1 MSKEEHL
8 VKNVYIKVK
17 KEISRILLISFS
29 YLVGNQG
36 FEPWTS

>member
-1 MSKEEHL
+1 M
-8 VKNVYIKVK
+8 NNVK
-17 KEISRILLISFS
+17 KEISKILLISFLFC